1 MTEPKPTPQQN
12 PTSPDS
18 SDETPSSQDET
29 SGKTGFFNRV
39 QRELKP
45 KPVHPS
51 EAEEIVIMDDLK
63 TNERT

>member
-1 MTEPKPTPQQN
+1 MTEPTPTPQQK

-29 SGKTGFFNRV
+29 SRKTGFFNRV
-39 QRELKP
+39 QQELKP
-45 KPVHPS
+45 KPAHPS
-51 EAEEIVIMDDLK
+51 EAEEIVIMDDNQ